1 MCSSGGMIGDIE
13 LSEIKFKR
21 YRCHECDSTFKGAG
35 KTPTCP
41 SCGSEDVELIE

>member
-1 MCSSGGMIGDIE
+1 MCSSGGMTGDIE

-21 YRCHECDSTFKGAG
+21 YKCNECDSTFKGAG
-35 KTPTCP
+35 KRPTCP